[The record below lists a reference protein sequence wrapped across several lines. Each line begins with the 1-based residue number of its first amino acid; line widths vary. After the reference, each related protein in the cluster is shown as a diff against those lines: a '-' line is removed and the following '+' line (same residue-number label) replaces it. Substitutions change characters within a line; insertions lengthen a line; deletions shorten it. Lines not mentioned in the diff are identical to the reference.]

1 MNKMNECKILWSS
14 SSIAIGFQAGYTGQG
29 AYAVAIGF
37 QAGYTGQGAYAIAI
51 GNVAGKTN
59 QPANSIVINASTS
72 DLSGTNAGF
81 YVKPI
86 RNLAS
91 TGGALYYNND
101 FEIGINSSSIKY
113 KENVVDLNRSTSN
126 IYNVRAREY
135 DWKETKQHLIG
146 YIAEEIDEV
155 DTLFTFKKDGKPEGI
170 EWNNILLY
178 AVEEIKNLKK
188 EILTLRQMIET
199 LSL

>member
-1 MNKMNECKILWSS
+1 M
-14 SSIAIGFQAGYTGQG
+14 
-29 AYAVAIGF
+29 
-37 QAGYTGQGAYAIAI
+37 
-51 GNVAGKTN
+51 
-59 QPANSIVINASTS
+59 P
-72 DLSGTNAGF
+72 
-81 YVKPI
+81 
-86 RNLAS
+86 
-91 TGGALYYNND
+91 
-101 FEIGINSSSIKY
+101 SSSIKY

-135 DWKETKQHLIG
+135 DWKETQQHLIG

-188 EILTLRQMIET
+188 EILTLRQMIENM
-199 LSL
+199 

>member
-1 MNKMNECKILWSS
+1 MNECKILWSS
-14 SSIAIGFQAGYTGQG
+14 SSIAIGAGAGNTAQFEN
-29 AYAVAIGF
+29 AVAIGF
-37 QAGYTGQGAYAIAI
+37 QAGYSGQGANAIAI
-51 GNVAGKTN
+51 GNLAGKMN
-59 QPANSIVINASTS
+59 QPASSIVINASTNI
-72 DLSGTNAGF
+72 LSGTAAGF
-81 YVKPI
+81 YVNPI
-86 RNLAS
+86 RTLAP
-91 TGGALYYNND
+91 TGGALFYNTD
-101 FEIGINSSSIKY
+101 SEIVMSSSSIKY